1 MKSRAYNGIVSEI
14 RKIFESHMLIRLF
27 FVTFLLLAAFNG
39 LPFRLSAQDTS
50 SNGTRSFAEI
60 DAVLNRSYQEL
71 LTRNKQQ
78 PGFSDLLKEAQRG
91 WLKYVDLHMNSVFP
105 LMNGENPTE
114 VYGSN
119 YTAEYEEEKSK
130 LYLQRISLL
139 DGMTVKGVPG
149 SNVATMPL
157 KPDVPQPVTTVPTQT
172 GIPPLVKGLGIGMS
186 FNLLSPWFDDKLK
199 DTSVGYE
206 VLDGGRVFLIA
217 SEKILKYLQKD
228 GDKASSALRIEQLK
242 LIPNGFAETPSLI
255 VAGPDGLVRAIS
267 LQPNLVNYLFKSQDV
282 EYSEFRALF
291 LESYKLNS
299 LPRQDGFGSFSVTT
313 KDGVKFTVESDKS
326 LLIERVVEPEKVKG
340 AFD

>member
-1 MKSRAYNGIVSEI
+1 M
-14 RKIFESHMLIRLF
+14 RLF
-27 FVTFLLLAAFNG
+27 FVIFLILAAFNG
-39 LPFRLSAQDTS
+39 PSSRLSAQETT
-50 SNGTRSFAEI
+50 SNGARSFAEI
-60 DAVLNRSYQEL
+60 DAVLNRAYREL
-71 LTRNKQQ
+71 HTRNEKH

-105 LMNGENPTE
+105 LIDGENPKE

-119 YTAEYEEEKSK
+119 YTADYEAEKSK

-139 DGMTVKGVPG
+139 DGMTAKSAPG
-149 SNVATMPL
+149 GDVAIMPS
-157 KPDVPQPVTTVPTQT
+157 KPDAPQPVPTVPTQT

-186 FNLLSPWFDDKLK
+186 FNLLSAWFDDKLK
-199 DTSVGYE
+199 DTTVAYE
-206 VLDGGRVFLIA
+206 VLDDGHVFLIA
-217 SEKILKYLQKD
+217 SANILKYLQKD
-228 GDKASSALRIEQLK
+228 GGKANSALRIEQLK

-267 LQPNLVNYLFKSQDV
+267 LRPNLVNYLFKSQDV
-282 EYSEFRALF
+282 VYSEFKALF

-299 LPRQDGFGSFSVTT
+299 LPRQEGFSSFSVTT
-313 KDGVKFTVESDKS
+313 KDGVKFTVESDKA

>member
-1 MKSRAYNGIVSEI
+1 MQ
-14 RKIFESHMLIRLF
+14 MLSF
-27 FVTFLLLAAFNG
+27 FVTFLLLVAVSG
-39 LPFRLSAQDTS
+39 LPSRLSAQDNS
-50 SNGTRSFAEI
+50 SNGAKTFAEI

-71 LTRNKQQ
+71 LTRNDDD
-78 PGFSDLLKEAQRG
+78 PGFSDLLRDAQRA

-105 LMNGENPTE
+105 LMEGENPKE

-130 LYLQRISLL
+130 LYLQRIGLL
-139 DGMTVKGVPG
+139 DGMTVEIDPG
-149 SNVATMPL
+149 REVAPMPL
-157 KPDVPQPVTTVPTQT
+157 KPNAPEPSPRVPTQA

-199 DTSVGYE
+199 DTSVAYE

-217 SEKILKYLQKD
+217 SASNLKFLQED
-228 GDKASSALRIEQLK
+228 SEEASSALRIEQLK
-242 LIPNGFAETPSLI
+242 HIPNGFAEIPSLI

-267 LQPNLVNYLFKSQDV
+267 LRPNLVNYLFKSKDV
-282 EYSEFRALF
+282 EYSEFKALF

-299 LPRQDGFGSFSVTT
+299 LPLQEGFGSFSVTT
-313 KDGVKFTVESDKS
+313 KEGVKFTVESNKA